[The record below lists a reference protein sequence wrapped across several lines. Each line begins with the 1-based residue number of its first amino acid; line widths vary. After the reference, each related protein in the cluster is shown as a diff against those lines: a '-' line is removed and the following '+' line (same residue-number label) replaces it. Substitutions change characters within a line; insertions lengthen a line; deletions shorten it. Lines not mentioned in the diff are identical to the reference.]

1 MYTALIIQGVMLND
15 DTHRLLFMLFYL
27 MFMYVMLCV
36 MMMIERR
43 SSWAAPPEL
52 RRRHIEV
59 RANDEMVRSKETVIC
74 RILLNSES
82 NGSGLASPC
91 V

>member
-36 MMMIERR
+36 MMIERR